1 MLSGQIARRPVRH
14 GVGLPGTVTVND
26 DNARAFARF
35 GWATLA
41 YTLFV
46 VLFGAWVRITG
57 SGAGCGQHWPTC
69 HGQIVPRSPQ
79 LETIIEFTHRATSGL
94 YGLLV
99 IGLLVW
105 AIRRFPR

>member
-46 VLFGAWVRITG
+46 VLLFNFAFKVAVEVVMTPMTYLAVGALKRAENEDFYDRDTD
-57 SGAGCGQHWPTC
+57 
-69 HGQIVPRSPQ
+69 
-79 LETIIEFTHRATSGL
+79 FTPFSLRD
-94 YGLLV
+94 
-99 IGLLVW
+99 
-105 AIRRFPR
+105 